1 MAGEKRRARLR
12 ALLKTAGVPDLD
24 AQRVEQAFV
33 HASAGS
39 EQTLP
44 SNERLE
50 FFGDAILGFAA
61 SRWLM
66 TKYPDAS
73 EGALTRRKAN
83 LVSGAACAETARRL
97 GFADI
102 VVLGAGMDRSGASG
116 NESVLADAFEA
127 FLAALHDAA
136 DLDRVLRFLEKEHFV
151 PVDRRDLGERDAKTD
166 LQEFAQAMLRVTPLY
181 FERAEGP
188 PNDRRYTS
196 QVRVG
201 DEILGEGIGGSKK
214 AAQQSAAAMALSA
227 LRHRHPPEASS
238 ANATKDDGRVI
249 ALDRRRGR
257 RTPRT
262 PDPGAPR

>member
-1 MAGEKRRARLR
+1 MAGEKRRARMR
-12 ALLKTAGVPDLD
+12 ALLKAAGVPDLD
-24 AQRVEQAFV
+24 VTRVEGAFV
-33 HASAGS
+33 HGSAAR
-39 EQTLP
+39 EQALT

-50 FFGDAILGFAA
+50 FFGDAILGYAA
-61 SRWLM
+61 SAWLM
-66 TKYPDAS
+66 KKYSDAS

-97 GFADI
+97 GFSDLL
-102 VVLGAGMDRSGASG
+102 VLGAGMDRSGASG

-127 FLAALHDAA
+127 FIAALHDAT
-136 DLDRVLRFLEKEHFV
+136 DLDRVMRFLEKEHFV
-151 PVDRRDLGERDAKTD
+151 PADRRDLGERDAKTD

-188 PNDRRYTS
+188 PSDRRFTS

-227 LRHRHPPEASS
+227 LRRRHPGGPPA
-238 ANATKDDGRVI
+238 AVADDGRVI
-249 ALDRRRGR
+249 ALDRRRSR
-257 RTPRT
+257 RTPRK
-262 PDPGAPR
+262 PDPGAPL